1 MKIMPAFL
9 TALYC
14 IFALSSCAILP
25 AEQTAIVTTD
35 IPATSL
41 SAPTDTD
48 YENTVD
54 LETTDTTEVTYLVI
68 DYPPE
73 YYGANS
79 IMLFLDPLLIR
90 WKDIVE
96 ESVTNQI
103 CAGKK
108 MRMVNGSINIWILS
122 QLRSRCCSLYT
133 RIHPERTLRLH
144 LWPIIVNKGGVK

>member
-73 YYGANS
+73 YYGANN

-108 MRMVNGSINIWILS
+108 NENGEWVYQYMDFIAVEIEVLLPVHTDSSGTDIAL
-122 QLRSRCCSLYT
+122 
-133 RIHPERTLRLH
+133 TL
-144 LWPIIVNKGGVK
+144 VANYCQ